1 MARRLLGN
9 QNKIMLSLITTLS
22 RLKILLSILYMGEME
37 KWIIFKEI
45 IISLNLFLVN
55 TFFIESLYVLIT

>member
-1 MARRLLGN
+1 
-9 QNKIMLSLITTLS
+9 MLSLITTLS

-45 IISLNLFLVN
+45 IISLNLFLVY
-55 TFFIESLYVLIT
+55 TFFNRIPLCFNNITYSMQALLV